1 MLNVSAR
8 ARGFACLSVL
18 FFLLV
23 PISQSQ
29 AVSPEHFGGMKW
41 RSIGPY
47 RAGRVSA
54 VAGVP
59 TEKNV
64 YYIGTP
70 GGGVWKTTDAGQTWK
85 PIFDGERVA
94 SIGAMAVAES
104 DPNLVFVGT
113 GEQTQGNGVYR
124 SPDGG
129 KSWTNIG
136 LQQTHIITGLIV
148 DPKDPNTIIVGAQ
161 GDVKSGDQRGIFR
174 TKDGGKNWQKVF
186 YKDDHTAVMNMEV
199 AADDPKTLYATTW
212 TRRTGPPNAAP
223 PANKPEQDAGIYRST
238 DEGATW
244 TQVEGK
250 GLPPESW
257 GRIGVAVAPGSQ
269 GNTVFAIV
277 SQGLFK
283 SEDGGANWVQI
294 TKDPR
299 ILGSFYFSRVFVD
312 PKNPQAVYVAQ
323 TTMYRSLDG
332 GKTFEAFY
340 GAPSGDDIH
349 NMWINPLDTRN
360 MILGVDQGAI
370 VSVNGGESWSSW
382 YNQPTG
388 QFYHVTTDD
397 KFPYYVYAAQQDS
410 GTAAVASRSDYGQ
423 ITYRDWEPTGGFEF
437 SFIAPDPLNPNLVY
451 IGGWYGSVLRFDRVT
466 GQIVHVL
473 VRSGKYRTAGMAPIA
488 FSPHD
493 KHALYAG
500 ANYLLKTTDGGVNWT
515 EVSPDLTLKPPPANA
530 PVSAT
535 GQRPANHG
543 VITTIAPSTLKDG
556 EIWAGTNN
564 GLIHLT
570 RDGKTWQNVTPAGLP
585 ERCTVEAIEASHLDP
600 GTAYATVIAQQDLR
614 PYAFRTHD
622 FGATWQPISSGLP
635 DNAVMRVVRDDPER
649 KGLVYS
655 GTETGAWVSFDDG
668 DHWQSLQLNLP
679 TTPVRD
685 IVVHGNDL
693 AIATYGRSLWILD
706 DLSPLRQTNTTN
718 TESARLFKPAK
729 AIRTRWDMNQD
740 TPLPMETPAGKNP
753 PDGAIID
760 YYLPSAANRE
770 LKLSIYDSRNELV
783 REFSTTL
790 EPIDPTP
797 PNVPAYW
804 FSAPT
809 VLTGRAG
816 HNRFVWDLRYPT
828 PRALHYGYYGSELDY
843 IEYTLADHAIPGE
856 TPREQPQGPFAVPG
870 QYTVLLNVNGKEYR
884 QPLTVILDPRV
895 HVSQA
900 DLQQQLDTERN
911 ISAQMA
917 ATHSGYQYLK
927 SLKSAILERQKSVA
941 NDKPALELLEGLSK
955 QVTDLA
961 EGSPTELGI
970 GPLNR
975 ELARL
980 ATMIESG
987 DSRPAAAL
995 QSGVDQSCQQL
1006 GKRLAQWRE
1015 LQAGAMASTNALL
1028 QKGGQQPLP
1037 VMSKIPMG
1045 PNCSK

>member
-1 MLNVSAR
+1 MR
-8 ARGFACLSVL
+8 
-18 FFLLV
+18 
-23 PISQSQ
+23 
-29 AVSPEHFGGMKW
+29 W
-41 RSIGPY
+41 RSIGPF

-59 TEKNV
+59 TEKNI

-70 GGGVWKTTDAGQTWK
+70 GGGVWKTTDAGQTWN
-85 PIFDGERVA
+85 PIFDSEHVA
-94 SIGAMAVAES
+94 SIGAMAVADS

-113 GEQTQGNGVYR
+113 GEQTQGNGVYK
-124 SPDGG
+124 SADAG
-129 KSWTNIG
+129 KTWTNIG
-136 LQQTHIITGLIV
+136 LQQTHVITGLIV
-148 DPKDPNTIIVGAQ
+148 DPKDPNIIIVGAQ

-174 TKDGGKNWQKVF
+174 TTDGGKNWQRVF
-186 YKDDHTAVMNMEV
+186 YKDEHTAVMNVEV
-199 AADDPKTLYATTW
+199 APDDPKILYATSW
-212 TRRTGPPNAAP
+212 VLRSGPRTPGQ
-223 PANKPEQDAGIYRST
+223 ANKAQQDAGIYKST
-238 DEGATW
+238 DEGVTW
-244 TQVEGK
+244 TEIAGK
-250 GLPPESW
+250 GLPAESW
-257 GRIGVAVAPGSQ
+257 GRVGVAVAPGSQ

-277 SQGLFK
+277 TQGLFK

-299 ILGSFYFSRVFVD
+299 IVGNSYFARVFVD
-312 PKNPQAVYVAQ
+312 PKNPQAIYIAQ

-332 GKTFEAFY
+332 GKTFDGFY

-349 NMWINPLDTRN
+349 LIWINPLDTRN
-360 MILGVDQGAI
+360 MLLGVDQGAI
-370 VSVNGGESWSSW
+370 VSVTGGETWSSW

-410 GTAAVASRSDYGQ
+410 GTAAVASRSDYGE

-437 SFIAPDPLNPNLVY
+437 SFIAPDPLNPNHVY

-473 VRSGKYRTAGMAPIA
+473 LRSGKYRTAGMAPIA

-493 KHALYAG
+493 PHALYAG

-515 EVSPDLTLKPPPANA
+515 EVSPDLTVKPQPANA
-530 PVSAT
+530 PAGES
-535 GQRPANHG
+535 GPRPPNRG
-543 VITTIAPSTLKDG
+543 VITTIALSALKDG

-585 ERCTVEAIEASHLDP
+585 ERCTIEAIEASHLDP

-614 PYAFRTHD
+614 PYAFRTRD
-622 FGATWQPISSGLP
+622 FGATWQPISAGLP
-635 DNAVMRVVRDDPER
+635 DNAVMRVVRDDAER
-649 KGLVYS
+649 KGLLYA

-706 DLSPLRQTNTTN
+706 DLSPLRQIDPKG
-718 TESARLFKPAK
+718 SDVARLLKPAK
-729 AIRTRWDMNQD
+729 AVRTRWDMNQD
-740 TPLPMETPAGKNP
+740 TPLPTETPAGKNP

-760 YYLPSAANRE
+760 YYLPASASGE
-770 LKLSIYDSRNELV
+770 VKLAIYDSRNELV
-783 REFSTTL
+783 REFSSTPQ
-790 EPIDPTP
+790 PIDPTP
-797 PNVPAYW
+797 PNVPSYW
-804 FSAPT
+804 FAPPT
-809 VLTGRAG
+809 ALTKNQG
-816 HNRFVWDLRYPT
+816 HNRFVWDLRYAT
-828 PRALHYGYYGSELDY
+828 PKALHYGYYGSELDY

-856 TPREQPQGPFAVPG
+856 TPREQPQGPFIVPG
-870 QYTVLLNVNGKEYR
+870 QYTVVLNVGGKEYR
-884 QPLTVILDPRV
+884 QPLSVTLDPRV

-900 DLQQQLDTERN
+900 DLQQQLDTEKS

-917 ATHSGYQYLK
+917 VTYSGYECLK
-927 SLKSAILERQKSVA
+927 SLKKAIVDAQTALAKNKDAAGQLEA
-941 NDKPALELLEGLSK
+941 LSK
-955 QVTDLA
+955 QVA
-961 EGSPTELGI
+961 EVADGSATELGI

-980 ATMIESG
+980 STMIESG

-1006 GKRLAQWRE
+1006 TKRLAQWE
-1015 LQAGAMASTNALL
+1015 QLQSGDLAKTNAML
-1028 QKGGQQPLP
+1028 QKNKQQPLP
-1037 VMSKIPMG
+1037 TTSIPTA
-1045 PNCSK
+1045 PSCAK

>member
-1 MLNVSAR
+1 MLSVSAR
-8 ARGFACLSVL
+8 MRGFAAVSALILLFVSV
-18 FFLLV
+18 
-23 PISQSQ
+23 SQSQ
-29 AVSPEHFGGMKW
+29 SYSPENFGAMRW
-41 RSIGPY
+41 RSIGPF

-70 GGGVWKTTDAGQTWK
+70 GGGVWKTMDAGQTWR
-85 PIFDGERVA
+85 PIFDAERVA
-94 SIGAMAVAES
+94 SIGAVAVADS
-104 DPNLVFVGT
+104 DPSIVFVGT
-113 GEQTQGNGVYR
+113 GEQTQGNGVYE
-124 SPDGG
+124 STDAG
-129 KSWTNIG
+129 KTWTNIG

-148 DPKDPNTIIVGAQ
+148 DPKDPDIIIVGAQ
-161 GDVKSGDQRGIFR
+161 GDVKSGDQHGIFR
-174 TKDGGKNWQKVF
+174 TTDGGKSWQKVF
-186 YKDDHTAVMNMEV
+186 YKDEHTAVMNVEI
-199 AADDPKTLYATTW
+199 APDDSRILYATTL
-212 TRRTGPPNAAP
+212 RLRSGPPTP
-223 PANKPEQDAGIYRST
+223 GQPNKPEQDSGIYRSM

-244 TQVEGK
+244 TQVAGK
-250 GLPPESW
+250 GLPVEPW
-257 GRIGVAVAPGSQ
+257 GRTGVAIAPGSQ

-277 SQGLFK
+277 TQGLFK

-299 ILGSFYFSRVFVD
+299 ILGSGYFSRVFVD
-312 PKNPQAVYVAQ
+312 PKNALAVYIAQ

-332 GKTFEAFY
+332 GKTFDGFY

-370 VSVNGGESWSSW
+370 VSVTGGASWSSW

-410 GTAAVASRSDYGQ
+410 GTAAVASRSDYGE

-437 SFIAPDPLNPNLVY
+437 SFIAPDPLNPNNVY
-451 IGGWYGSVLRFDRVT
+451 IGGWYGSVLRFDRIT

-493 KHALYAG
+493 PHALYAG
-500 ANYLLKTTDGGVNWT
+500 ANFLLKTTDGGVNWT
-515 EVSPDLTLKPPPANA
+515 EVSPDLTVKPQPSNA
-530 PVSAT
+530 PTSAF
-535 GQRPANHG
+535 GQRSA
-543 VITTIAPSTLKDG
+543 VITTIALSTLMDG

-570 RDGKTWQNVTPAGLP
+570 RDGKTWHNVTPSGLP
-585 ERCTVEAIEASHLDP
+585 QRCTIEAIEASHLEP

-635 DNAVMRVVRDDPER
+635 DNAIMRIIRDDAER
-649 KGLVYS
+649 KGLLYG

-679 TTPVRD
+679 ITPVRD
-685 IVVHGNDL
+685 IVVHGSDL

-706 DLSPLRQTNTTN
+706 DLSPLRQIELKTDA
-718 TESARLFKPAK
+718 ARLFKPAK

-740 TPLPMETPAGKNP
+740 TPLPSETPAGKNP

-760 YYLPSAANRE
+760 YYLPLASTGE
-770 LKLSIYDSRNELV
+770 LKLSIYDSRNEMV
-783 REFSTTL
+783 REFSTTP
-790 EPIDPTP
+790 EPIDPAP
-797 PNVPAYW
+797 PNVPSYW
-804 FSAPT
+804 FSSPT
-809 VLTGRAG
+809 VLTKNAG
-816 HNRFVWDLRYPT
+816 HNRFVWDLRSPT
-828 PRALHYGYYGSELDY
+828 PKALHYGYYGSELDY

-856 TPREQPQGPFAVPG
+856 TPREQPQGPFIVPG
-870 QYTVLLNVNGKEYR
+870 QYTIVLNVNGKEYR
-884 QPLTVILDPRV
+884 QPLTVTLDPRV
-895 HVSQA
+895 HVAQA
-900 DLQQQLDTERN
+900 DLQHQLDTEKN

-917 ATHSGYQYLK
+917 ATYTGYQFLK
-927 SLKSAILERQKSVA
+927 SLKKAIADAQIAVSENKDAAEQLA
-941 NDKPALELLEGLSK
+941 GLAK
-955 QVTDLA
+955 QVADVA
-961 EGSPTELGI
+961 DGSAAELGI

-995 QSGVDQSCQQL
+995 QSGVDQSCQEL
-1006 GKRLAQWRE
+1006 NKRLAQWKE
-1015 LQAGAMASTNALL
+1015 LQGGSQQSANAML
-1028 QKGGQQPLP
+1028 QKNGRAMLP
-1037 VMSKIPMG
+1037 TMTSIPVG
-1045 PNCSK
+1045 PSCAK